1 MKNITIKEVEEIIN
15 NKLKENY
22 ESDKTRILS
31 VSSLI
36 NRETGLYPIS
46 YKNDLE
52 FFSKLNVDFKIKY
65 KIKYMNYR
73 YTHLKENKR
82 IPYKIEYVG
91 EKEYYNKTISE
102 LKQIEKDFINK
113 SIEIQ
118 DNLRKE
124 KINEFNS
131 LLEKYNI
138 SKDEFI
144 ELYYKYN
151 KVKYDI

>member
-1 MKNITIKEVEEIIN
+1 
-15 NKLKENY
+15 
-22 ESDKTRILS
+22 
-31 VSSLI
+31 
-36 NRETGLYPIS
+36 
-46 YKNDLE
+46 
-52 FFSKLNVDFKIKY
+52 
-65 KIKYMNYR
+65 MNYR
-73 YTHLKENKR
+73 FQYTKENKR

-151 KVKYDI
+151 KIKYDI